1 MYLLEKEF
9 FIMKDI
15 KSVKTYLANLYVGNV
30 YLHNLHWNVVG
41 PNFKAVHEYLESLY
55 DENFEFIDEFAELMI
70 MQGCKPEG
78 SMKQYLE
85 ETTIKEITTSNDLD
99 EQKAISLAL
108 DYVETM
114 KELALK
120 IREEADEK
128 DLFPLANMMEDHL
141 DQYYKEIWFMKS
153 MKK

>member
-1 MYLLEKEF
+1 
-9 FIMKDI
+9 MKNS
-15 KSVKTYLANLYVGNV
+15 KLVKTYLANLYVGNV

-41 PNFKAVHEYLESLY
+41 PNFKAVHEYLEALY

-70 MQGCKPEG
+70 MQGCKPEA
-78 SMKQYLE
+78 SMKEYLA
-85 ETTIKEITTSNDLD
+85 TATLKEIESSKDLD
-99 EQKAISLAL
+99 EQKAIKMAL
-108 DYVETM
+108 DYVEHM

-141 DQYYKEIWFMKS
+141 AQYDKEVWFMKS
-153 MKK
+153 MTK